1 MPLTYGAES
10 ALKEP
15 RMQIETTH
23 LGILEVAEGQLLE
36 FPEGLIGLPD
46 LRRFALVEDE
56 ERAPFQWLQSLDD
69 PSLAFV
75 VIEPKWMV
83 PDIEIEI
90 ADDAARLIEIS
101 RPEEA
106 AALAIVTIPEEASQ
120 MTANLKGPIVFGL
133 KSRRAAQIVL
143 EDLPLQFRIL
153 PGPE

>member
-69 PSLAFV
+69 PNLAFV

-83 PDIEIEI
+83 PDIDIEI
-90 ADDAARLIEIS
+90 ADDAAKLIGIS

-153 PGPE
+153 PDPE